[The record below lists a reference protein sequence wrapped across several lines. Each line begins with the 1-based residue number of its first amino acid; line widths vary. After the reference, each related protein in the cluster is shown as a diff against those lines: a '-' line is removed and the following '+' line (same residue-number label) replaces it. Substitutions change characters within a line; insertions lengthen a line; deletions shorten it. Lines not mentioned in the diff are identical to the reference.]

1 MSVVYAGNYATIKN
15 MKNEQTDNSIKC
27 ADGASKEPVSMENIP
42 LALGYIIDDVAEFKD
57 TLYTKVEDKL
67 ESVIRKRFLW

>member
-1 MSVVYAGNYATIKN
+1 
-15 MKNEQTDNSIKC
+15 
-27 ADGASKEPVSMENIP
+27 MENIP